1 MKEVLK
7 LLIVLTGVCMIAALC
22 LSFVNDA
29 TKEARAYQD
38 RLELLNALNMVL
50 PAHDNEPDKDMLDL
64 KGYTYYLS
72 KSGGSINGVAFITES
87 DKGYSGLIKIV
98 VGVDPDGKI
107 VAIGILEQKETPGL
121 GSKIAEDEF
130 KDQYKNKTLDN
141 ARWAVKKD
149 DEKGSFEQ
157 ISGATISPR
166 AVTAAVKQGLEKF
179 AMDKASI
186 LGGGDVVQ

>member
-7 LLIVLTGVCMIAALC
+7 LLIVLTCVCMIAALC

-50 PAHDNEPDKDMLDL
+50 PGHDNEPDKDMLDL
-64 KGYTYYLS
+64 MGYTYYLS
-72 KSGGSINGVAFITES
+72 KSGGNTNGVAFITES
-87 DKGYSGLIKIV
+87 DKGYSGLIKVI
-98 VGVDPDGKI
+98 VGVEPDGKI

-121 GSKIAEDEF
+121 GSKIAQDWF
-130 KDQYKNKTLDN
+130 KDQYAQKTLDN
-141 ARWAVKKD
+141 AKWAVKKD
-149 DEKGSFEQ
+149 GGDFDQ

-179 AMDKASI
+179 ATDRASI
-186 LGGGDVVQ
+186 LGGNDVVQ